1 MIHTYTLLRISI
13 YVFFFFKCPPKHNVH
28 AHLTHCCCIYQSRPA
43 MSVRI
48 INMPPLSTGC
58 FLFPSRCSGGLN
70 TTTMIIIHP
79 GYSFF
84 PLFLNV
90 RLIFFFYPRSPY
102 YVVSPVNTTHT
113 HTHACAAITKP
124 DRPKDGGGA
133 CGLDVMERVTCYT
146 FYMRSRRHIV

>member
-1 MIHTYTLLRISI
+1 MCFFFLNAPQNTTYT
-13 YVFFFFKCPPKHNVH
+13 
-28 AHLTHCCCIYQSRPA
+28 HLTHCCCIYQSRPA

-48 INMPPLSTGC
+48 INMPPLSMGC

-90 RLIFFFYPRSPY
+90 RLIFFYPRSPY

-113 HTHACAAITKP
+113 RVCRHNQTGSTQRRRRCMRSQRHGTGYTLYILYAFPVGISCEQRCGLSCLGVI
-124 DRPKDGGGA
+124 GGG
-133 CGLDVMERVTCYT
+133 
-146 FYMRSRRHIV
+146 